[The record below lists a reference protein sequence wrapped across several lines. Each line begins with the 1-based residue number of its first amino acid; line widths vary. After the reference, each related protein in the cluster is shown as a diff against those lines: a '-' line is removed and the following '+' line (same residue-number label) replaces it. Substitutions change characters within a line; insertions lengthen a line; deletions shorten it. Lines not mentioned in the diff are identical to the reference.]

1 MVDGWPQMN
10 QSTDNDKDSMAI
22 AEIVKLLLK
31 EVQIPT
37 LQSIPFDTYQKIATT
52 IENLEVKGYEGI
64 ESRIRD
70 TLVETISTATIFLLE
85 IRHHKILEK
94 TSASTPNS
102 TTTTT
107 GIDYSKLTEEEKYML
122 DAEKESERR
131 RNDVI
136 AAILRGRPKV
146 LESISKRVRSK
157 HIIIRFLKPMEKFIG
172 VDLQAYGPFRQED
185 VAVVPSENARSLI
198 ENNHAIEVQSIYQ

>member
-1 MVDGWPQMN
+1 MN
-10 QSTDNDKDSMAI
+10 QNTYDDRDSIAI

-37 LQSIPFDTYQKIATT
+37 LQSVPFDTYQKIATT
-52 IENLEVKGYEGI
+52 IENLQVNRYEGI

-70 TLVETISTATIFLLE
+70 TLVEMISTATTFLLE
-85 IRHHKILEK
+85 IRYQKILEK
-94 TSASTPNS
+94 QGILASSASTPTS

-107 GIDYSKLTEEEKYML
+107 GMDYSKLTEEERYMF

-131 RNDVI
+131 RNDII

-157 HIIIRFLKPMEKFIG
+157 HIIIRFVKPMEKFIG

-198 ENNHAIEVQSIYQ
+198 ENNHAIEVQSRYQ